1 MPESDK
7 QEKYSDLKKA
17 TRKSGITAISIF
29 AIDTFILGAPAF
41 STFVLIYVVL
51 YLFPVSVFSIL
62 NRPKLKFF
70 GYKLL
75 IYAAMVIAS
84 IGLHEFEITN
94 AQHRGETIITAVNN
108 YQQDKGR
115 YPDTL
120 ENLVPVYLPEIP
132 AARVIPTVIA
142 PTDFYYLGAPDDP
155 HLMFVEFPPY
165 GRQSWSFQQKEW
177 ITID

>member
-1 MPESDK
+1 MPDPDK
-7 QEKYSDLKKA
+7 QEKYSNLKKA
-17 TRKSGITAISIF
+17 TRKSGITAICIF
-29 AIDTFILGAPAF
+29 AIDTFILGAPAVSMLF
-41 STFVLIYVVL
+41 LVYVVL
-51 YLFPVSVFSIL
+51 YLFPVTVFSIL

-94 AQHRGETIITAVNN
+94 AQHRGETIVTAVNK
-108 YQQDKGR
+108 YRQDTGH
-115 YPDTL
+115 YPAVL
-120 ENLVPVYLPEIP
+120 ENLVPGYLSGIPEARLIP
-132 AARVIPTVIA
+132 AALAPTV
-142 PTDFYYLGAPDDP
+142 FYYLGAPDDP

-165 GRQSWSFQQKEW
+165 GRQSWSFKENKW